1 MPLASTVVAI
11 SFQEVLRDLG
21 YAGLFLLLLAETIFP
36 PIPSE
41 AILPL
46 AGYFVEQGDFNFAL
60 VLLTSTIG
68 SVTGA
73 MVLYELSRRGGR
85 PFADRFLRFA
95 RIDPA
100 KLDDADDWFE
110 RRGTWVV
117 LVGRCIPGVRSL
129 VSVPAG
135 LLHMS
140 RTRYLLFTT
149 IGSLVWNTFLV
160 TLGYVLGTQ
169 WEEVSDV
176 IGPLSKPLLA
186 VVVVGGGGALV
197 WWGLR
202 QRRASRSESA

>member
-1 MPLASTVVAI
+1 MPILAA
-11 SFQEVLRDLG
+11 SFEDILLDLG
-21 YAGLFLLLLAETIFP
+21 YAGLFVLLLAETIFP

-46 AGYFVEQGDFNFAL
+46 AGYFVEQGDFSFPL

-73 MVLYELSRRGGR
+73 VILYEASRRGGR
-85 PFADRFLRFA
+85 PFALRFLRFA

-100 KLDDADDWFE
+100 KLDDADDWFA

-117 LVGRCIPGVRSL
+117 LFGRCIPGVRSL

-140 RTRYLLFTT
+140 RTRYLLLTT
-149 IGSLVWNTFLV
+149 IGSLAWNTILV

-186 VVVVGGGGALV
+186 VVVVGVGGFLV
-197 WWGLR
+197 WWGLKHR
-202 QRRASRSESA
+202 QAPSEHG

>member
-1 MPLASTVVAI
+1 MPTAVTVLAV

-46 AGYFVEQGDFNFAL
+46 AGYFVEQGDFAFL
-60 VLLTSTIG
+60 PVLLTSTAG

-73 MVLYELSRRGGR
+73 MALYELSRRGGR

-100 KLDDADDWFE
+100 KLDDADDWFA

-117 LVGRCIPGVRSL
+117 LFGRCIPGVRSL

-135 LLHMS
+135 LLQMS
-140 RTRYLLFTT
+140 RTRYLVFTT
-149 IGSLVWNTFLV
+149 LGSLVWNTLLV

-186 VVVVGGGGALV
+186 VVVVGVAGFLL
-197 WWGLR
+197 WWGLKHR
-202 QRRASRSESA
+202 QARSDHG

>member
-1 MPLASTVVAI
+1 MPLASAVVAI

-46 AGYFVEQGDFNFAL
+46 AGYFVEQGDFNYVL
-60 VLLTSTIG
+60 VLLTSTVG

-73 MVLYELSRRGGR
+73 MILYELSRHGGR

-100 KLDDADDWFE
+100 KLDDADDWFA

-117 LVGRCIPGVRSL
+117 LFGRCIPGVRSL

-135 LLHMS
+135 LLRMS
-140 RTRYLLFTT
+140 RARYLIFTT
-149 IGSLVWNTFLV
+149 IGSAVWNTFLV

-169 WEEVSDV
+169 WEQVSDV
-176 IGPLSKPLLA
+176 VGPLSKPLLA
-186 VVVVGGGGALV
+186 AVVVVGGGLLV
-197 WWGLR
+197 WWGLKHR
-202 QRRASRSESA
+202 QTRADRA

>member
-1 MPLASTVVAI
+1 MPTATFVLAL

-46 AGYFVEQGDFNFAL
+46 AGYLVEQGEFRFL
-60 VLLTSTIG
+60 PVLLASTAG

-73 MVLYELSRRGGR
+73 VALYELSRHGGR

-100 KLDDADDWFE
+100 KLDDADDWFA

-117 LVGRCIPGVRSL
+117 LIGRCIPGVRSL

-135 LLHMS
+135 LLRMS
-140 RTRYLLFTT
+140 RTRYLVFTT
-149 IGSLVWNTFLV
+149 VGSLVWNTFLV
-160 TLGYVLGTQ
+160 TVGYLLGTQ
-169 WEEVSDV
+169 WEKVSDW
-176 IGPLSKPLLA
+176 IGPISKPLLA
-186 VVVVGGGGALV
+186 VVVVGGGAFLL
-197 WWGLR
+197 WWGLKHR
-202 QRRASRSESA
+202 QPRTDDA